1 MWSKEPE
8 KLWAPGASGSAEQRG
23 VSFTHR
29 RSVLGKHCYRG
40 RRRGSGSA
48 SSWLFLLSERR
59 GESFAWKVEQPVRA
73 CSPHRGIWPGFRR
86 TPGPVST
93 RSSPGLQH
101 SFVLGWISE
110 PTPLWT
116 RRRTDGRTAEWRKRE
131 TACPKR
137 NELSS
142 RVQRPPN
149 RRWMEGSGSV
159 SVTLWREALVGEG
172 RGGGVGWG
180 MRFACGFADGQ
191 SSSSECSR
199 SLFCLRLFTQH
210 SQLLTSPTP
219 PTLLLS
225 GTLRMKSNLR
235 TPPQK
240 GQKTCI
246 YIYRNHHNI
255 KCKNILKRKQVFFF
269 KNKHFSSNVF

>member
-1 MWSKEPE
+1 MWSVGKEPE
-8 KLWAPGASGSAEQRG
+8 KLWAPGASGSAEQRR

-59 GESFAWKVEQPVRA
+59 GKASPGKWSSRCARA
-73 CSPHRGIWPGFRR
+73 ALTEAF
-86 TPGPVST
+86 GPVSGE
-93 RSSPGLQH
+93 RQGQSRLAHPPG
-101 SFVLGWISE
+101 SN
-110 PTPLWT
+110 TPLFWAGSPSP
-116 RRRTDGRTAEWRKRE
+116 RRCGRAGGPTDARRSGGRERRPVRGVARSPPESSDHRTADGWR
-131 TACPKR
+131 APVPYPSLCGA
-137 NELSS
+137 
-142 RVQRPPN
+142 RP
-149 RRWMEGSGSV
+149 
-159 SVTLWREALVGEG
+159 LLG

-246 YIYRNHHNI
+246 YIYI
-255 KCKNILKRKQVFFF
+255 ETTTT
-269 KNKHFSSNVF
+269 